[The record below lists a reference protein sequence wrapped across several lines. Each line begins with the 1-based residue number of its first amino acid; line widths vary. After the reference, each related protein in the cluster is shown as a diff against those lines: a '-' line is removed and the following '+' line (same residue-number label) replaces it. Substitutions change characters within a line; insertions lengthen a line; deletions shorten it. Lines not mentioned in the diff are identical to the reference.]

1 MELRKNKGIQSHIK
15 RNLVK
20 ELNRLHKYKESV
32 IQYGKPVKN
41 DLDIIYRKIRQTNE
55 ELSNIKTK

>member
-1 MELRKNKGIQSHIK
+1 MRNKVNSGVQSHIK

-20 ELNRLHKYKESV
+20 ELNRLYKYKESV
-32 IQYGKPVKN
+32 IKYGKPVKN

-55 ELSNIKTK
+55 ELRLIS